1 MHSELRSLTR
11 RYFLL
16 DLFSRQ
22 QSFRNIFEKN
32 TTSLSLTIIVGT
44 NCSIDLPISFSH
56 LLQGRQRTKKFGQV
70 SPGEILTLE
79 KANYMLVAAPMNSRF
94 DSVFIIYHLTLRLL
108 FRHRAP
114 FTYLH
119 DVNRDSLRS
128 CFMMFKNISKRIIS
142 EVKTENAV
150 KILAVPKRPKT
161 EMFKYWLKDKVN
173 NFCKVTSLHGYVHT
187 VNKEYNAFERYL
199 WIILSF
205 LALIA
210 AIILLWISWNWNLE
224 TPTTTVIESTNYPTY
239 NLPFPS
245 VTICNMNKIS
255 KSTALE
261 IANDM

>member
-1 MHSELRSLTR
+1 MR
-11 RYFLL
+11 L
-16 DLFSRQ
+16 DIR
-22 QSFRNIFEKN
+22 E
-32 TTSLSLTIIVGT
+32 
-44 NCSIDLPISFSH
+44 
-56 LLQGRQRTKKFGQV
+56 
-70 SPGEILTLE
+70 
-79 KANYMLVAAPMNSRF
+79 ANYMLVVAPFNSRF
-94 DSVFIIYHLTLRLL
+94 DSVFIIYQLTLRLL
-108 FRHRAP
+108 LRHRAL
-114 FTYLH
+114 FTYLF
-119 DVNRDSLRS
+119 DVNRDSFRN
-128 CFMMFKNISKRIIS
+128 CFVMFKNISKRVIGNI
-142 EVKTENAV
+142 KTENAV
-150 KILAVPKRPKT
+150 QILAAPKRPRK

-255 KSTALE
+255 KSAALE
-261 IANDM
+261 IANGM